1 MSAQA
6 RRDDAYLAA
15 LVRAHLLAPDAA
27 ESDGT
32 EEDCL
37 AQALEEACDRLGLD
51 LGDVQE
57 RESARLHAE
66 GLL

>member
-1 MSAQA
+1 MNA
-6 RRDDAYLAA
+6 RDDAYLAA

-27 ESDGT
+27 ENDGN

-37 AQALEEACDRLGLD
+37 SQALEEACDRLGRDLD
-51 LGDVQE
+51 DVQLV
-57 RESARLHAE
+57 ESNRLRAE